1 MPTEELTLRA
11 LEPEDIDIL
20 YQWENNMD
28 IWEVSNTLTP
38 FSKYQLKKYIEQAQ
52 LDVFQTKQLRLIIE
66 LESGNTIVGL
76 IDLFDFDPF
85 HQRGGVGIIIHKDFR
100 QKGYAKEAL
109 SLFAEYCF
117 NNLGLHQLYANISIT
132 NKASIALFEKVGFSL
147 SGTKKQWRKTKDG
160 FIDECLYQLFR
171 K

>member
-66 LESGNTIVGL
+66 LEPGNTIVGM

-100 QKGYAKEAL
+100 QKGYAREAL
-109 SLFAEYCF
+109 TLFAEYCF

-160 FIDECLYQLFR
+160 FIDECLYQLLR

>member
-1 MPTEELTLRA
+1 MQEEEIALRA
-11 LEPEDIDIL
+11 LEPEDIDVL

-66 LESGNTIVGL
+66 LETSKTIIGM
-76 IDLFDFDPF
+76 IDLFDFDAF
-85 HQRGGVGIIIHKDFR
+85 HQRGGVGIIIHKEFR
-100 QKGYAKEAL
+100 QRGFAKEAL
-109 SLFAEYCF
+109 SLFANYCF

-132 NKASIALFEKVGFSL
+132 NTASIALFESVGFEL

-160 FIDECLYQLFR
+160 FIDECIYQLIR
-171 K
+171 

>member
-1 MPTEELTLRA
+1 MQEEEIALRA
-11 LEPEDIDIL
+11 LEPEDIDVL

-66 LESGNTIVGL
+66 LETSKTIIGM
-76 IDLFDFDPF
+76 IDLFDFDAF
-85 HQRGGVGIIIHKDFR
+85 HQRGGVGIIIHKEFR
-100 QKGYAKEAL
+100 QRGFAKEAL
-109 SLFAEYCF
+109 SLFANYCF

-132 NKASIALFEKVGFSL
+132 NTASIALFESVSFEL

-160 FIDECLYQLFR
+160 FIDECIYQLIR
-171 K
+171 